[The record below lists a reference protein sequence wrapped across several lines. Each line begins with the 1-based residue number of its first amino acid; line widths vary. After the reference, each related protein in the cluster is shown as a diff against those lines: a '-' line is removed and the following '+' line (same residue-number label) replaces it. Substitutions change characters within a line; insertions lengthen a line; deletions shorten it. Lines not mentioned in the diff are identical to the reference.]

1 LHFFFISFFRLPND
15 LDLHLSACVR
25 NNSLDSKAAAR
36 HYCKFWVNDQKE
48 EYRLLG
54 GDPKWL
60 LGLEHAP
67 AKLRNLNE
75 INKLLAHQPW
85 LLTKEHIERLT
96 KGDDSW
102 SLSELVQA
110 IVLLAHFHSL
120 ASFVFGCG
128 FNDFDSSWLQNS
140 PAGSNQS
147 NNLSDLLMS
156 NTLRSTPPSP
166 PLCNDKPSPGLIS
179 SQMSNPSG
187 WTSATQTVGS
197 LDSLPGAGQNSLEQ
211 LMHKMRSISEHR
223 QQFPENDTQE
233 ELVKNQSLEIDLAA
247 GLTST
252 TKTIAIG
259 DDSNTGSPSPSLP
272 SASSLTTPATTTS
285 NVCRSS
291 VTQSSS
297 SVSSSSLPNVALNL
311 TNSSLDG
318 CNEADIELSR
328 FVQDRNFAYV
338 DFARQRA
345 TADITTFRV
354 QDYSWSDH
362 AYSLLN
368 RFYPDV
374 GCLLDD
380 KFQITY
386 NLTYYT

>member
-1 LHFFFISFFRLPND
+1 MCSIQ
-15 LDLHLSACVR
+15 
-25 NNSLDSKAAAR
+25 AAAR
-36 HYCKFWVNDQKE
+36 HYCKFLVNQQKE
-48 EYRLLG
+48 EFRSVG

-67 AKLRNLNE
+67 AKIRNLNE

-85 LLTKEHIERLT
+85 LLTKEHIAKLT

-128 FNDFDSSWLQNS
+128 FNDFDQSWLNTNVS
-140 PAGSNQS
+140 TIASCTSSSTTPTATSTTTASCPTES
-147 NNLSDLLMS
+147 NNLCDLLTS
-156 NTLRSTPPSP
+156 HTTRSTPPSP
-166 PLCNDKPSPGLIS
+166 PSSTDKPLSAPVTLNAPFWTTASPQQSI
-179 SQMSNPSG
+179 
-187 WTSATQTVGS
+187 GS
-197 LDSLPGAGQNSLEQ
+197 LDSLPGQGQNSLEQ

-223 QQFPENDTQE
+223 QQFSENDNQE
-233 ELVKNQSLEIDLAA
+233 ELVKNQSLEIDLA
-247 GLTST
+247 GGLPTTPLKLTSSANEDENVSAT
-252 TKTIAIG
+252 PIQ
-259 DDSNTGSPSPSLP
+259 TGV
-272 SASSLTTPATTTS
+272 A
-285 NVCRSS
+285 RSS
-291 VTQSSS
+291 ITVCSPPILSPAFSSTTLA
-297 SVSSSSLPNVALNL
+297 SV
-311 TNSSLDG
+311 SSLDG
-318 CNEADIELSR
+318 ANDADLELSR
-328 FVQDRNFAYV
+328 FVLDRKFAYV

-386 NLTYYT
+386 NLTYFT